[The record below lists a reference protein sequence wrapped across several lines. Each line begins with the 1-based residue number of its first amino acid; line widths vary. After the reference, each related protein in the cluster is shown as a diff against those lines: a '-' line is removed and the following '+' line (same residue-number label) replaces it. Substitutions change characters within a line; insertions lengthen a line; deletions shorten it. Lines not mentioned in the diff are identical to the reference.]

1 MDCKDL
7 CLGLVGEARLVG
19 TVARVRKAL
28 AWHRLTRWMET
39 LVTMLLHAEV
49 CLVGGLGI
57 HARGIGSL
65 VLVARAWWGM
75 GLECS
80 WLGCRG

>member
-7 CLGLVGEARLVG
+7 GLGLVGEARLVRA
-19 TVARVRKAL
+19 VAGVGKAL
-28 AWHRLTRWMET
+28 AWHGLTRLMKA
-39 LVTMLLHAEV
+39 LVTMLLHAKV

-57 HARGIGSL
+57 HAGGIGSL
-65 VLVARAWWGM
+65 VLVSRSWWGM

-80 WLGCRG
+80 WLGGRG